1 MDPSQLLRPNV
12 LEIQPYT
19 PGKPISEVQRE
30 LGLTDVVKLASNE
43 NSLGPSPKALEAVRA
58 ALADSHLYPDA
69 GCVDLR
75 AALAERLGIPA
86 TTIAVGNG
94 SDELLTTLA
103 MALVTPGDEVVY
115 AAPSFISY
123 PLVAKRL
130 GAKPVAVPL
139 TSDERHDLA
148 AMASACTDR
157 TRVIFIANPNNPTG
171 TIVRT
176 DEVAEFIDR
185 VPEHVLVVFDEA
197 YYEYVQSED
206 YPKTLPLVLD
216 RRRVAV
222 MRTVSKAYGLAG
234 FRVGYMLGPEW
245 LVDAVD
251 RLRHPFN
258 VSSIAQVAALAAL
271 RDQEHVARSVE
282 MNRAGLQRVH
292 RLFDELGM
300 PYADSHAN
308 FAWVDTGR
316 PAPELFQA
324 MLRKGVIIRPGH
336 IFGRPTHQ
344 RVTIGTPAEM
354 DRFAAV
360 LQEVLSE

>member
-1 MDPSQLLRPNV
+1 MDPAQLLRHNV

-43 NSLGPSPKALEAVRA
+43 NSLGPSRKAMEAVRA
-58 ALADSHLYPDA
+58 ALGESHLYPDA
-69 GCVDLR
+69 GCVELKR
-75 AALAERLGIPA
+75 ALAERLGV
-86 TTIAVGNG
+86 TTSQIAVGNG
-94 SDELLTTLA
+94 SDELLTTVA
-103 MALVTPGDEVVY
+103 MALVTPGDEVVF
-115 AAPSFISY
+115 ADPSFISY

-139 TSDERHDLA
+139 TPDERHDLP
-148 AMASACTDR
+148 AMAAACTER
-157 TRVIFIANPNNPTG
+157 TRVLFVANPNNPTG
-171 TIVRT
+171 TIVRAA
-176 DEVAEFIDR
+176 EVAEFLGA

-197 YYEYVQSED
+197 YFEYVQVPE
-206 YPKTLPLVLD
+206 YPDSLPLVLQG
-216 RRRVAV
+216 RGVAV
-222 MRTVSKAYGLAG
+222 MRTFSKAYGLAG
-234 FRVGYMLGPEW
+234 FRVGYMIGPEW

-258 VSSIAQVAALAAL
+258 VSSLAQVAALAAL
-271 RDQEHVARSVE
+271 DDPEHVAKTVE
-282 MNRAGLQRVH
+282 MNRSGLQRVH

-300 PYADSHAN
+300 HYADSHAT

-336 IFGRPTHQ
+336 IFGKPTHQ

-354 DRFAAV
+354 DRFATA
-360 LQEVLSE
+360 LEEVLSA